1 PEPDGRPGR
10 FPKPPRQRTAGEP
23 GHARTASLLTMRI
36 ALDASRNG
44 KHDEVISKYRE
55 ELQQRQISAP
65 EQRLSQID
73 AILRDAESMRP
84 RLYLAKRDALAREL
98 LRLCTP

>member
-1 PEPDGRPGR
+1 
-10 FPKPPRQRTAGEP
+10 
-23 GHARTASLLTMRI
+23 MRI

-44 KHDEVISKYRE
+44 QHDDVMSKYRR